1 MGTAVDVAR
10 RLLESDFSKWPA
22 GAIELMTEDVV
33 LSTSDGKV
41 YVGHAGCAQWYENN
55 VRTIESREYIPYR
68 LEQLDEH
75 WVLGEGAA
83 RNQLR
88 GGDVEM
94 QPGCWLIRVSGGLVT
109 AFLYYRTVEIARQ
122 ALAERLTQ
130 M

>member
-1 MGTAVDVAR
+1 MGNEIDVAR

-55 VRTIESREYIPYR
+55 VRTIESREYISYR

-75 WVLGEGAA
+75 WILGAGAA

-88 GGDVEM
+88 DGEVEM
-94 QPGCWLIRVSGGLVT
+94 QPGCWLIRVSDGLVS
-109 AFLYYRTVEIARQ
+109 AFLYYRTVEIARD
-122 ALAERLTQ
+122 ALAERLTR